1 MQNTFISWNQNNLL
15 FNGGICESMVIM
27 MNKATHGTRESY
39 SDAAIA
45 NEKLTK

>member
-1 MQNTFISWNQNNLL
+1 
-15 FNGGICESMVIM
+15 MVIM

-45 NEKLTK
+45 NEKLTKWEEKNGTLAV